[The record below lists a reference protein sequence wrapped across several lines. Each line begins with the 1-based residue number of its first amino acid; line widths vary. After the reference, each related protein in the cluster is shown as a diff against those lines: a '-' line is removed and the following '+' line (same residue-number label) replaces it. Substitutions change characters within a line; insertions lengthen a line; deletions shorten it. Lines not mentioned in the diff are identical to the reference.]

1 MSESGRHYKTL
12 GNLLWKNRFDLF
24 LAAVSIFIVSGL
36 LMLVPV
42 WSKALIQ
49 NILPSKDLK
58 ELAKHLLLGI
68 GLTAIIQIFL
78 FGQDFIRLKL
88 SHRIAASLRKQLF
101 GKIAAMPVAIQPE
114 FQTGDLISRLSNDV
128 TVFQNGLSRGL
139 FRLPPNI
146 IFVLVLI
153 VMMFVYSA
161 YLSLV
166 TLLTIPLLAWTVH
179 FFIGRIRNRAKI
191 AQERVAYINNLINE
205 AIRGLR
211 EIKIFGREKQIRDRF
226 DRQNEAALKAQI
238 VQDKVSAIHPGA
250 VLIVT
255 IIMLAL
261 LIFFCLWIM
270 YQGKLSMDNFVAFL
284 TCLGLSLSPIQEITR
299 SFGFISRISAV
310 MDRFDEVLKTCSENV
325 ESEDY
330 PFLPAIKG
338 NLVFEEVC
346 FSYGENFHL
355 QNIDFSVSA
364 GETVAIVGPS
374 GSGKSTL
381 INLIPRLIDP
391 DSGTIRIDGHDIS
404 RFQLKSVRAKIALV
418 AQEPVLFYGTL
429 MDNLAFA
436 RPGVSEPEIMS
447 AARAAHMDEFA
458 KKLPKGYDTHI
469 GQFGI
474 KLSVGQRQRIA
485 IARAL
490 LAEPQILLLDEPI
503 SALDSESEQ
512 LIQVSLKHLMKNRTT
527 LIAAHRMSTIR
538 DVNKIIVLDDG
549 LIVEMGTH
557 LDLIQQKGLYHKL
570 YSLQAFL

>member
-1 MSESGRHYKTL
+1 MSESGLHYKAL
-12 GNLLWKNRFDLF
+12 WNLLWKNRFDLF
-24 LAAVSIFIVSGL
+24 LAAISIFIVSGL

-49 NILPSKDLK
+49 RILPSKDLK
-58 ELAKHLLLGI
+58 ELAEHLLLGI
-68 GLTAIIQIFL
+68 GLVVTIQIFL

-88 SHRIAASLRKQLF
+88 SHRIAASIRKQLF
-101 GKIAAMPVAIQPE
+101 GKIAAMRVILQPE

-128 TVFQNGLSRGL
+128 TVFQNGLARGL
-139 FRLPPNI
+139 FRLPSNV

-166 TLLTIPLLAWTVH
+166 TLLTIPLMAWTVH
-179 FFIGRIRNRAKI
+179 FFIGRIRNKAKI
-191 AQERVAYINNLINE
+191 AQNQVAYINNLINE

-211 EIKIFGREKQIRDRF
+211 EIKIFGREKQIQDRF
-226 DRQNEAALKAQI
+226 DRQNETALKAQI
-238 VQDKVSAIHPGA
+238 AQDKVSAIHPGA
-250 VLIVT
+250 VLVVT
-255 IIMLAL
+255 ITMLAL

-270 YQGKLSMDNFVAFL
+270 YQGKLSVDNFFAFL
-284 TCLGLSLSPIQEITR
+284 TCLGLSLSPIQEIIR

-310 MDRFDEVLKTCSENV
+310 MDRFDEVLKADSENL
-325 ESEDY
+325 ESTDY
-330 PFLPAIKG
+330 PPLPAIKG
-338 NLVFEEVC
+338 NLVFEKVC
-346 FSYGENFHL
+346 FSYGESFHL
-355 QNIDFSVSA
+355 QNIEFSVSV

-381 INLIPRLIDP
+381 INLIPRLIEP
-391 DSGTIRIDGHDIS
+391 DSGTIRIDGYDTSH
-404 RFQLKSVRAKIALV
+404 FKLKSVRSKIALV

-436 RPGVSEPEIMS
+436 RPGASKPDILS
-447 AARAAHMDEFA
+447 AARAANMDEFA
-458 KKLPKGYDTHI
+458 KKLPRGYDTHI

-512 LIQVSLKHLMKNRTT
+512 LIRASLKHLMKNRTT

-538 DVNKIIVLDDG
+538 DVDKIIVLDNG
-549 LIVEMGTH
+549 KIVEMGTH
-557 LDLIQQKGLYHKL
+557 PDLIQRKGLYHKL
-570 YSLQAFL
+570 YSFQVFL